1 MEIGSGLGFEVQ
13 ITLTTYNFLKEK
25 SDALVYTYLHIKKD
39 GQTFSGYDIFG
50 FSEYE
55 DKILFV
61 QLLDV
66 SGIGANTARL
76 MLNALSYSEI
86 RRAIIS
92 EDERTLSGIK
102 GIGPKTA
109 KRLILELKDKMLK
122 GSDADVPILKAE
134 NKIKEDLDAANKFKE
149 IDDIETVFN
158 TIQTDRTDTQ
168 IWKWFVIL
176 ALLFLALEVLIQKF
190 VK

>member
-1 MEIGSGLGFEVQ
+1 
-13 ITLTTYNFLKEK
+13 
-25 SDALVYTYLHIKKD
+25 
-39 GQTFSGYDIFG
+39 
-50 FSEYE
+50 
-55 DKILFV
+55 
-61 QLLDV
+61 
-66 SGIGANTARL
+66 

-134 NKIKEDLDAANKFKE
+134 NKIKEDALIALITLGYQRNNVMK
-149 IDDIETVFN
+149 ILN
-158 TIQTDRTDTQ
+158 TIESKADVKSVEDF
-168 IWKWFVIL
+168 IKL
-176 ALLFLALEVLIQKF
+176 ALRSL
-190 VK
+190 